1 MRGCAAAGEDATLS
15 DGDRNLKRRS
25 TATMGPMSQD
35 TSSAEMAWAI
45 EANLNATFAL
55 LDSSPN
61 TQLHEDDPN
70 LRWYITPNVPSPFF
84 NHVYLTRLPKEED
97 VDTRIEELR
106 KHFASHKLPLMWSV
120 GPFSRPS
127 ELGSHLESHGFRCVE
142 ESPGMA
148 LDLKALNED
157 IAFPSELAIERVS
170 NAEVL
175 MEFVEVMR
183 VGFEMPEFT
192 AAALFEEFNA
202 MGLTEESPWRNYVG
216 RLDGEVVTTAS
227 LANVVGIA
235 GIYNVVT
242 LPKARR
248 RGFGAAMTLA
258 ALGEAR
264 ELGYRICILQSS
276 AEGFGVYGRLG
287 FEQYSTYYIY
297 VGTWRE

>member
-1 MRGCAAAGEDATLS
+1 
-15 DGDRNLKRRS
+15 
-25 TATMGPMSQD
+25 MGMISQD
-35 TSSAEMAWAI
+35 TSSAEMATAI

-55 LDSSPN
+55 LDRAPS
-61 TQLHEDDPN
+61 TQLHDDDPH
-70 LRWYITPNVPSPFF
+70 LRWYITPNVPHAIF
-84 NHVYLTRLPKEED
+84 NHVYFTRLPQEED
-97 VDTRIEELR
+97 VDVRIEELR
-106 KHFASHKLPLMWSV
+106 NHFASHQLPLTWSV

-127 ELGSHLESHGFRCVE
+127 DLGSHLESHGLRCEE

-192 AAALFEEFNA
+192 AAALFEEYNA
-202 MGLTEESPWRNYVG
+202 MGLTDKSPWRNYVG
-216 RLDGEVVTTAS
+216 RLDGEVVITAS
-227 LANVVGIA
+227 LAIVVGVA

-248 RGFGAAMTLA
+248 RGFGSAMTLA
-258 ALGEAR
+258 ALREAR
-264 ELGYRICILQSS
+264 ELGYRIGILQSS
-276 AEGFGVYGRLG
+276 AEGLGVYRRLG
-287 FEQYSTYYIY
+287 FEQYSTYYLY
-297 VGTWRE
+297 VGTGQE